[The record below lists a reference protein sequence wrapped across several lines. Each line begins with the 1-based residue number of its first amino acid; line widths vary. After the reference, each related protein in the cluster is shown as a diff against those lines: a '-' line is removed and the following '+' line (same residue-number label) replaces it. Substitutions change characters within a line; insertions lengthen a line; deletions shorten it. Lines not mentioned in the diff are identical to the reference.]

1 MDQPEGFFFPLDPM
15 QRPAV
20 EAAEGVSL
28 VTGGTGTGKTHVM
41 VARVAYLLNEGV
53 DPGHITCL
61 AARGEAA
68 ADLRY
73 RLGCHPRTWGHLD
86 DIFVGTIHEY
96 ATIFLRRA
104 GAAVLRRSPEYTI
117 WDRRRAVEAVRI
129 AWSDHYETGLRKREI
144 EEALDWYWRNRNL
157 LPISPP
163 YPAMHGF
170 WLDVEEVYK
179 EEKRL
184 QGAVDPVDLL
194 VMAVG
199 AMERDDDVRTE
210 WRSTRS
216 RHLLVDQVE
225 DLTPRRLQLLEL
237 MVGPSRSLMVTTDLN
252 QGIVTADPNTTIEL
266 LRLNHQ
272 TWQRHVLRFDQVSSK
287 ELGEVASTL
296 QRDAGHGR
304 GLWDYGQVCD
314 GVDGG
319 APVLVEVEGTLREM
333 YSSCLDQAQRL
344 ADDGIPWG
352 DMAILYR
359 RGRVDQRLATQL
371 VHRDIPYRVLGS
383 VREERSGDARLVVAL
398 LTCLL
403 HPEDLDSVRIAAAP
417 GHPNRERKLPAGS
430 SLRLRRLARAS
441 QAHLIEAARRHL
453 EVLGPEDADHRGLS
467 WLVRVWE
474 ELDWELR
481 APRCGVQDLLLL
493 AQHRLREMQPPGL
506 SSVEDP
512 EFETLRRLC
521 AATSQV
527 RGETAR
533 MHLQRFLDRWSMG
546 FDAHV
551 PGPVQ
556 GRRLTLS
563 PIHAA
568 KGLRWRAVFVLDVS
582 DRTMPGQ
589 VGDYSDR
596 LEREQRAFYT
606 AVTRAT
612 QSLYLYCPAD
622 TGRGAP
628 VRPTRFLDPI
638 IHLVDRRRVGIR
650 EVRAGT
656 SGTGTSCQGP
666 APGTDGRVFPPIDFN
681 EDASPPGLGA
691 PARA

>member
-41 VARVAYLLNEGV
+41 VARVAYWLNEGV

-96 ATIFLRRA
+96 ANVFLRRA

-129 AWSDHYETGLRKREI
+129 AWSDHYETGLRKRET
-144 EEALDWYWRNRNL
+144 EEALDWYWRNRSL

-184 QGAVDPVDLL
+184 QGAVDLVDLL

-225 DLTPRRLQLLEL
+225 DLTPRQLQLLEL

-252 QGIVTADPNTTIEL
+252 QGIVMADPATTIEL

-344 ADDGIPWG
+344 ADDGIPWK
-352 DMAILYR
+352 
-359 RGRVDQRLATQL
+359 VL
-371 VHRDIPYRVLGS
+371 VLTKAPGAPRDRNDHLWPRAG
-383 VREERSGDARLVVAL
+383 
-398 LTCLL
+398 
-403 HPEDLDSVRIAAAP
+403 AAP
-417 GHPNRERKLPAGS
+417 AVGRLKS
-430 SLRLRRLARAS
+430 SAS
-441 QAHLIEAARRHL
+441 
-453 EVLGPEDADHRGLS
+453 G
-467 WLVRVWE
+467 
-474 ELDWELR
+474 
-481 APRCGVQDLLLL
+481 
-493 AQHRLREMQPPGL
+493 
-506 SSVEDP
+506 
-512 EFETLRRLC
+512 
-521 AATSQV
+521 
-527 RGETAR
+527 
-533 MHLQRFLDRWSMG
+533 
-546 FDAHV
+546 
-551 PGPVQ
+551 
-556 GRRLTLS
+556 
-563 PIHAA
+563 
-568 KGLRWRAVFVLDVS
+568 
-582 DRTMPGQ
+582 
-589 VGDYSDR
+589 
-596 LEREQRAFYT
+596 
-606 AVTRAT
+606 
-612 QSLYLYCPAD
+612 
-622 TGRGAP
+622 P
-628 VRPTRFLDPI
+628 VRPTLQAVFLGHGVQIELKDSHTRCGHRSPLAQLVPRHLNLHMVEAVDQRQALFYGCNQASHAENATRQHLHQYRSVI
-638 IHLVDRRRVGIR
+638 AYLYLRYQTKLVDIKPKVTT
-650 EVRAGT
+650 A
-656 SGTGTSCQGP
+656 
-666 APGTDGRVFPPIDFN
+666 D
-681 EDASPPGLGA
+681 SP
-691 PARA
+691 